1 MLHLSQ
7 YLRKKKFNVSH
18 QAHAEVSS
26 ETDCVAQQPT
36 PILNSVSLGA
46 SIMTEYSAA
55 TKINW
60 LNTVFLLSTPLLA
73 LAGVILHWSLLSAP
87 GLTEF
92 IVFIAFYFAC
102 GLSITVGYHRLFSH
116 RSHDASWPLVL
127 FYSIFGAGA
136 FQNSILE
143 WCSDHRNH
151 HKSTDTENDPYSAS
165 KGFWYSHMGWVMI
178 EEENF
183 QNDFSNVKDLQ
194 SSKII
199 MWQHRNIFLI
209 GAISGIILP
218 ALIGFLIGGIATGVG
233 CLVWGGLVR
242 TVFVH
247 HGTFLINSAA
257 HIWGTQPYSEEN
269 SSRDSFWLAFL
280 TFGEGYHNFHH
291 TFQADY
297 RNGHKWYHVDPSKW
311 WITSFN
317 LLGLKS
323 NLKST
328 PKHSIEA
335 AKIDIKSK
343 KAFSKL
349 ESRNIDTEEFQSQI
363 DEHKSSM
370 RSSLYEIHKLKRE
383 LKNSVASSKKA
394 VKDKIIELKKNYAEL
409 KAELKAVFKEM
420 NRQYKAFAR
429 AV

>member
-1 MLHLSQ
+1 
-7 YLRKKKFNVSH
+7 
-18 QAHAEVSS
+18 
-26 ETDCVAQQPT
+26 
-36 PILNSVSLGA
+36 
-46 SIMTEYSAA
+46 MTEYSAA
-55 TKINW
+55 TRINW

-116 RSHDASWPLVL
+116 RSHEASWPLVL
-127 FYSIFGAGA
+127 FYAIFGAGA
-136 FQNSILE
+136 FQNSIIE

-151 HKSTDTENDPYSAS
+151 HKSTDTENDPYSAA

-178 EEENF
+178 DEENF

-218 ALIGFLIGGIATGVG
+218 ALVGFLIGGISTGVG

-349 ESRNIDTEEFQSQI
+349 ESRNIDTEEFQSRI

>member
-1 MLHLSQ
+1 
-7 YLRKKKFNVSH
+7 
-18 QAHAEVSS
+18 
-26 ETDCVAQQPT
+26 
-36 PILNSVSLGA
+36 
-46 SIMTEYSAA
+46 MTEYSAA
-55 TKINW
+55 TRINW

-116 RSHDASWPLVL
+116 RSHEASWPLVL
-127 FYSIFGAGA
+127 FYAIFGAGA
-136 FQNSILE
+136 FQNSIIE

-151 HKSTDTENDPYSAS
+151 HKSTDTENDPYSAA

-218 ALIGFLIGGIATGVG
+218 ALIGFLIGGFATGIG

-317 LLGLKS
+317 FLGLKS

-335 AKIDIKSK
+335 AKIDMKSK

-349 ESRNIDTEEFQSQI
+349 ESRNIDTEVFQSQI

-420 NRQYKAFAR
+420 NRQYKTFAR

>member
-1 MLHLSQ
+1 
-7 YLRKKKFNVSH
+7 
-18 QAHAEVSS
+18 
-26 ETDCVAQQPT
+26 
-36 PILNSVSLGA
+36 
-46 SIMTEYSAA
+46 MTEYSAA
-55 TKINW
+55 TRINW

-116 RSHDASWPLVL
+116 RSHEASWPLVL
-127 FYSIFGAGA
+127 FYAIFGAGA
-136 FQNSILE
+136 FQNSIIE

-151 HKSTDTENDPYSAS
+151 HKSTDTENDPYSAT

-178 EEENF
+178 DEENF

-218 ALIGFLIGGIATGVG
+218 ALVGFLIGGISTGVG

>member
-1 MLHLSQ
+1 
-7 YLRKKKFNVSH
+7 
-18 QAHAEVSS
+18 
-26 ETDCVAQQPT
+26 
-36 PILNSVSLGA
+36 
-46 SIMTEYSAA
+46 MTEYSAA

-136 FQNSILE
+136 FQNSIIE